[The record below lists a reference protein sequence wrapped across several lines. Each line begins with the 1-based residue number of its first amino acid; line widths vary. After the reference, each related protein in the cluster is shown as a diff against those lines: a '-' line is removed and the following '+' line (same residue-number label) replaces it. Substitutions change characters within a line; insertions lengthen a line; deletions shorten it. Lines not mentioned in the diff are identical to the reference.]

1 MSTEMNK
8 PESASP
14 EKLKAKLA
22 LLLKKKVH
30 AFNKAFNNLSIT
42 AKRITLMS
50 MGAVTAFVCTLLILQ
65 SLFSQKNTIMKVDQL
80 TLPKDI
86 YMKLPDTTQ
95 LTHVGKL
102 KGEIDKKFEAFHL
115 AVDNDGNLFINH
127 DPEFSKDSLNKT
139 KGWEPITR
147 QQLET
152 YEKQLHFIPDRKK
165 GLKR

>member
-1 MSTEMNK
+1 MSTETSK
-8 PESASP
+8 PEL
-14 EKLKAKLA
+14 LKAKLK
-22 LLLKKKVH
+22 LLLKSKVDVL
-30 AFNKAFNNLSIT
+30 NKAFNNLSIT
-42 AKRITLMS
+42 AKRISLMG
-50 MGAVTAFVCTLLILQ
+50 MGAAIAFVCTLLILQ

-102 KGEIDKKFEAFHL
+102 KGEIDEKFESFHL

-127 DPEFSKDSLNKT
+127 DPEFSKGSLNKS

>member
-1 MSTEMNK
+1 MSIETNK

-14 EKLKAKLA
+14 ETFKAKFKFF
-22 LLLKKKVH
+22 LKKKVDIV
-30 AFNKAFNNLSIT
+30 NNVFNNLSIT
-42 AKRITLMS
+42 AKRISLMG
-50 MGAVTAFVCTLLILQ
+50 MGALTAGVCLLLILQ
-65 SLFSQKNTIMKVDQL
+65 SLFLQNNTIMKVDQL

-102 KGEIDKKFEAFHL
+102 KGEINNEFESFHL
-115 AVDNDGNLFINH
+115 AVDSDGNLFINR
-127 DPEFSKDSLNKT
+127 DPEFSKDSLNKS
-139 KGWEPITR
+139 KSWEPITR
-147 QQLET
+147 QQLKV

>member
-1 MSTEMNK
+1 MSTEINK

-14 EKLKAKLA
+14 EPLKAKLK
-22 LLLKKKVH
+22 LFLMRRVDI
-30 AFNKAFNNLSIT
+30 FNKAFNSLSIT
-42 AKRITLMS
+42 AKRISLMS
-50 MGAVTAFVCTLLILQ
+50 IGALTAGVCLLLILQ
-65 SLFSQKNTIMKVDQL
+65 SLFLQNNIIMKVDQL

-102 KGEIDKKFEAFHL
+102 KGEIKDEFESFHL
-115 AVDNDGNLFINH
+115 AVDSDGNLFINR
-127 DPEFSKDSLNKT
+127 DPEFSKDSLNKS

-147 QQLET
+147 QQLKV

-165 GLKR
+165 GLRR

>member
-1 MSTEMNK
+1 MSTETNK

-14 EKLKAKLA
+14 EKLKAKLK
-22 LLLKKKVH
+22 LLLKKKVDV
-30 AFNKAFNNLSIT
+30 FNKVFNSLSIT
-42 AKRITLMS
+42 AKRISLRS
-50 MGAVTAFVCTLLILQ
+50 MGAATAFVCTLLILQ
-65 SLFSQKNTIMKVDQL
+65 SLFSQKNTIIKVDQL

-102 KGEIDKKFEAFHL
+102 KGEIHEKFESFHL
-115 AVDNDGNLFINH
+115 AVDSDGNLFINH
-127 DPEFSKDSLNKT
+127 DPEFSKDSLNKS